1 MSIFVWFSSQSSGP
15 QKRHELIG
23 GRIVWMVLVDN
34 RTFKFRE
41 TSPSSARDF
50 RQAELA
56 GTVPSRLSI
65 SDSIVS
71 LAAILISRD
80 HGASITVQ
88 SFFVAQALTWCLTDD
103 DGYRAAYRGVGSLR
117 DDGVVLRRD
126 VHLGQVP
133 LVVNVVR
140 RPLTLVP
147 GQRGGHT
154 HFVVKVHRGRVAV
167 GVGGALVAGRL
178 LLRRLIPVRRPR
190 FHLERGHNVVTG

>member
-1 MSIFVWFSSQSSGP
+1 MDGP

-88 SFFVAQALTWCLTDD
+88 SFF
-103 DGYRAAYRGVGSLR
+103 GRPSS
-117 DDGVVLRRD
+117 
-126 VHLGQVP
+126 HLVS
-133 LVVNVVR
+133 
-140 RPLTLVP
+140 
-147 GQRGGHT
+147 
-154 HFVVKVHRGRVAV
+154 HR
-167 GVGGALVAGRL
+167 
-178 LLRRLIPVRRPR
+178 
-190 FHLERGHNVVTG
+190 